1 MKKRNFNMRQFQRTL
16 ALWVLII
23 LVALSF
29 FQLVDKGKTDQAVLK
44 FSEFTDAVKANNVAE
59 VVIGSDNKVMG
70 KYKAAV
76 QGKTNFISTVNSSSE
91 NLPKLLEEHK
101 VAFEYKQV
109 DKISFWQQAL
119 LSWLPF
125 IFLVGIF
132 FLFMRQIQVGGGKA
146 MSFGKSR
153 ARLMSD
159 NANKIT
165 FKDVA
170 GVDEAKEE
178 LQEIIAFLKDP
189 KKFTRLGGRI
199 PKGVL
204 LMGPPGTG
212 KTLLAKAI
220 AGEAGVPFFSI
231 SGSDFVEMFVGVGAS
246 RVRDLFE
253 QGKKSAPCIIFIDE
267 IDAVG
272 RQRGAGLGG
281 GHDEREQTLN
291 QLLVEMDGF
300 EGNDGVIL
308 VAATNRPDVLDPAL
322 LRPGRFDRRV
332 VVGKP
337 DVKGREQIL
346 HVHARRTPLGPGVQ
360 LNTIARQ
367 TPGFSGADLENLVN
381 EAALLAARQGK
392 KFLEMHDFEMAK
404 DKVLMGVERK
414 SLVISD
420 EEKKNTAYHE
430 SGHTIV
436 GYLLPGNDP
445 IHKVT
450 IIPRGFAL
458 GVTQTLPMEDRLSYT
473 KERAENMI
481 AFLMGGRIAEEIIFN
496 HKTTGAGNDIERATD
511 LARRMICEWGMS
523 DRLGP
528 VTFGKKEEQ
537 VFLGREMGS
546 SREFSEATAQM
557 IDNEVRE
564 IVEKN
569 YRRAKELLVS
579 NIDILH
585 AMSIALLDYETLDK
599 DEIDLLMK
607 RVKLPPKSSKGSASD
622 SGSGS
627 GTAPVTN
634 EGDVG
639 SPVMGGTSAAPAP
652 V

>member
-1 MKKRNFNMRQFQRTL
+1 MNKNKLNMRQMHKTI
-16 ALWVLII
+16 ALWLFII
-23 LVALSF
+23 LVALSLF
-29 FQLVDKGKTDQAVLK
+29 R
-44 FSEFTDAVKANNVAE
+44 VAE
-59 VVIGSDNKVMG
+59 QSKDNTLEVEYSQFREAIKAGNVEDVTLRNDDWIEG
-70 KYKAAV
+70 KFKTPV
-76 QGKTNFISTVNSSSE
+76 QGKTTFHVQGTARDANLIEILDQNKITYRNKTVE
-91 NLPKLLEEHK
+91 K
-101 VAFEYKQV
+101 V
-109 DKISFWQQAL
+109 SFWQQAL
-119 LSWLPF
+119 LSWLPI
-125 IFLVGIF
+125 IFLVGF
-132 FLFMRQIQVGGGKA
+132 FILFMRQLQIGGGKA

-153 ARLMSD
+153 ARLMNES
-159 NANKIT
+159 AHRVT

-300 EGNDGVIL
+300 EGNEGVIL

-346 HVHARRTPLGPGVQ
+346 TVHARKTPLASDVK
-360 LNTIARQ
+360 LVVIAKQ

-381 EAALLAARQGK
+381 EAALLAARQSK

-404 DKVLMGVERK
+404 DKVLMGVERR

-420 EEKKNTAYHE
+420 EEKLNTAYHE

-436 GYLLPGNDP
+436 GYLLPGTDP
-445 IHKVT
+445 IHKVS

-473 KERAENMI
+473 KDRAENMI
-481 AFLMGGRIAEEIIFN
+481 AFLMGGRLAEEIIFGQ
-496 HKTTGAGNDIERATD
+496 KTTGAGNDIERATE

-537 VFLGREMGS
+537 VFLGREMGHV
-546 SREFSEATAQM
+546 REFSEATAQA
-557 IDNEVRE
+557 IDSEVRE

-569 YRRAKELLVS
+569 YRRGKELLNS
-579 NIDILH
+579 NIDVLH
-585 AMSIALLDYETLDK
+585 AMAHALVDHETLDK
-599 DEIDLLMK
+599 EQVDLLMQ
-607 RVKLPPKSSKGSASD
+607 RVKLPPKSTKV
-622 SGSGS
+622 SGSGSTPGS
-627 GTAPVTN
+627 GTAPATN
-634 EGDVG
+634 EGG
-639 SPVMGGTSAAPAP
+639 IPSTPAPAP

>member
-1 MKKRNFNMRQFQRTL
+1 MKQFSKSM
-16 ALWVLII
+16 ALWTFILIGS
-23 LVALSF
+23 LFLFKTLEQGLKDPTVE
-29 FQLVDKGKTDQAVLK
+29 VDY
-44 FSEFTDAVKANNVAE
+44 SEFKSNVRAGNIDE
-59 VVIGSDNKVMG
+59 VTLRSDDVILG
-70 KYKAAV
+70 KFKTPV
-76 QGKTNFISTVNSSSE
+76 QGKTAFRSLSYAKDDSLIG
-91 NLPKLLEEHK
+91 LLESNK
-101 VAFEYKQV
+101 VKFNVKQV
-109 DKISFWQQAL
+109 EKAPFWQQAL
-119 LSWLPF
+119 LSWLP
-125 IFLVGIF
+125 ILFLVGIF
-132 FLFMRQIQVGGGKA
+132 FVFMRQIQIGGGKA
-146 MSFGKSR
+146 MSFGKSK
-153 ARLMSD
+153 ARLMNES
-159 NANKIT
+159 NNRIT

-231 SGSDFVEMFVGVGAS
+231 SGSDFVEMFVGGGAS

-253 QGKKSAPCIIFIDE
+253 QGKKQAPCIIFIDE

-300 EGNDGVIL
+300 EGNEGVIL

-337 DVKGREQIL
+337 DVRGREQIL
-346 HVHARRTPLGPGVQ
+346 QVHARKTPLGPGVN
-360 LNTIARQ
+360 LNFIARQ
-367 TPGFSGADLENLVN
+367 TPGMSGADLENLVN
-381 EAALLAARQGK
+381 EAALFAARQSK
-392 KFLEMHDFEMAK
+392 KFLEMADFEMAK
-404 DKVLMGVERK
+404 DKVLMGAERK
-414 SLVISD
+414 SMVISD
-420 EEKKNTAYHE
+420 DEKKNTAYHE

-436 GYLLPGNDP
+436 GHLLPGVDP

-458 GVTQTLPMEDRLSYT
+458 GLTQTMPTEDRLSYT
-473 KERAENMI
+473 KDRAENMI
-481 AFLMGGRIAEEIIFN
+481 GFLMGGRIAEELVFN

-511 LARRMICEWGMS
+511 LARKMICEWGMS

-537 VFLGREMGS
+537 VFLGREMGHV
-546 SREFSEATAQM
+546 REFSEATAQM

-564 IVEKN
+564 IV
-569 YRRAKELLVS
+569 
-579 NIDILH
+579 
-585 AMSIALLDYETLDK
+585 
-599 DEIDLLMK
+599 
-607 RVKLPPKSSKGSASD
+607 
-622 SGSGS
+622 
-627 GTAPVTN
+627 
-634 EGDVG
+634 
-639 SPVMGGTSAAPAP
+639 
-652 V
+652 

>member
-1 MKKRNFNMRQFQRTL
+1 MRQINKTMALWFAIVLGAFLLFRVAEQTKDTTAEIDYSDFRNEVRKGNVENVTIKSDDVIEGKFKSAVKDKNSFRTL
-16 ALWVLII
+16 GNSKDASL
-23 LVALSF
+23 
-29 FQLVDKGKTDQAVLK
+29 TD
-44 FSEFTDAVKANNVAE
+44 
-59 VVIGSDNKVMG
+59 
-70 KYKAAV
+70 
-76 QGKTNFISTVNSSSE
+76 
-91 NLPKLLEEHK
+91 LLEQNH
-101 VAFEYKQV
+101 VAFKNRQV
-109 DKISFWQQAL
+109 EKAPFWQQAL
-119 LSWLPF
+119 LSWLP
-125 IFLVGIF
+125 ILFLVAIF
-132 FLFMRQIQVGGGKA
+132 FIFMRQIQIGGGKA

-153 ARLMSD
+153 ARMLNES
-159 NANKIT
+159 AHRVT

-220 AGEAGVPFFSI
+220 AGEAGAPFFSI

-253 QGKKSAPCIIFIDE
+253 QGKKHAPCIIFIDE

-300 EGNDGVIL
+300 EGNEGVIL

-337 DVKGREQIL
+337 DMKGREQIL
-346 HVHARRTPLGPGVQ
+346 NVHARKTPLGPDVKMIV
-360 LNTIARQ
+360 IAKQ

-381 EAALLAARQGK
+381 EAALLAARNNK

-404 DKVLMGVERK
+404 DKVLMGVERR

-420 EEKKNTAYHE
+420 DEKKNTAYHE

-436 GYLLPGNDP
+436 GYLLPGVDP

-458 GVTQTLPMEDRLSYT
+458 GLTQTLPNEDRLSYS
-473 KERAENMI
+473 KDRAENMI
-481 AFLMGGRIAEEIIFN
+481 SFAMGGRIAEE
-496 HKTTGAGNDIERATD
+496 
-511 LARRMICEWGMS
+511 
-523 DRLGP
+523 
-528 VTFGKKEEQ
+528 
-537 VFLGREMGS
+537 
-546 SREFSEATAQM
+546 
-557 IDNEVRE
+557 
-564 IVEKN
+564 
-569 YRRAKELLVS
+569 LV
-579 NIDILH
+579 
-585 AMSIALLDYETLDK
+585 
-599 DEIDLLMK
+599 
-607 RVKLPPKSSKGSASD
+607 
-622 SGSGS
+622 
-627 GTAPVTN
+627 
-634 EGDVG
+634 
-639 SPVMGGTSAAPAP
+639 
-652 V
+652 